1 MSSLPVP
8 LSPVMSTEVASL
20 SGEGWWRYLDEQV
33 DEALFTP
40 DLGAACEAIAYRD
53 PDTEESEEAAGNES
67 QQNDQTPK
75 VEYNPDL
82 ISEILD
88 ELEGEYEDV
97 SDPGPN
103 VELYVTSWCT
113 YCHKAKAFFR
123 SKGIEFTEYNIE
135 KDEEA
140 AKRMLSHTKSRAVPF
155 VIINGQTIQGYSIA
169 AYEHALKN

>member
-1 MSSLPVP
+1 MMRPYTLILTLIVFLLTFGVSSAEIYSWEDENGVVHYSDTPP
-8 LSPVMSTEVASL
+8 AHITE
-20 SGEGWWRYLDEQV
+20 W
-33 DEALFTP
+33 
-40 DLGAACEAIAYRD
+40 
-53 PDTEESEEAAGNES
+53 EEREEAAGNES
-67 QQNDQTPK
+67 QQDDQNSK
-75 VEYNPDL
+75 VEYNPEL

-88 ELEGEYEDV
+88 ELEGDNEDV

-123 SKGIEFTEYNIE
+123 PKGIEFTEYNIE

-140 AKRMLSHTKSRAVPF
+140 AQRMLSHTKSRAVPF
-155 VIINGQTIQGYSIA
+155 VIINGRTIQGYSVA

>member
-1 MSSLPVP
+1 MIRPHTCILTLIVFLLTLGVSSAEIYSWEDENGVVHFSDTPP
-8 LSPVMSTEVASL
+8 GHITEWEEK
-20 SGEGWWRYLDEQV
+20 GE
-33 DEALFTP
+33 AT
-40 DLGAACEAIAYRD
+40 
-53 PDTEESEEAAGNES
+53 GNES
-67 QQNDQTPK
+67 QQDDQTQK
-75 VEYNPDL
+75 YEYNPEL

-88 ELEGEYEDV
+88 ELEDGSEDE
-97 SDPGPN
+97 SEPGPR

-135 KDEEA
+135 KDEA
-140 AKRMLSHTKSRAVPF
+140 AAQRMLSLTNSRAVPF